1 MPCTDQP
8 PLERA
13 MAAFRA
19 RFARDPRRI
28 AAAPGRVNLI
38 GEHTDYN
45 DGFVLPIAIDR
56 RTVVCIDWSP
66 DSTSHI
72 HAADLN
78 ASVDLPALNSLRPD
92 ASINIKVDADAAR
105 IRTGSWV
112 SYAAGV
118 LANLAAIV
126 PPLAARGVDLT
137 IASSVPL
144 GSGLSSSASLEV
156 GVATAAAA
164 LAGASITPRDL
175 AALCRDAEHRFA
187 GVPCGI
193 MDQYIAAMGR
203 HDHALLID
211 CRTQAAELVAMPG
224 ADRAEVV
231 VMDSRVKHALASGQY
246 AERRETCRAACR
258 VMGIDSLRDASPELL
273 TLHAPGARSPATLS
287 PVEHARAR
295 HIISENARTLAA
307 AQALRAGDLE
317 EVGRLMLASHASLR
331 EHYQVSCPELD
342 TLVELAAQVP
352 GVFGARMTGG
362 GFGGCAIALATPH
375 AADRLVR
382 EIPAAYRARHALPHG
397 LDARVFVT
405 TACDGASVIA

>member
-1 MPCTDQP
+1 M
-8 PLERA
+8 
-13 MAAFRA
+13 
-19 RFARDPRRI
+19 
-28 AAAPGRVNLI
+28 
-38 GEHTDYN
+38 
-45 DGFVLPIAIDR
+45 
-56 RTVVCIDWSP
+56 
-66 DSTSHI
+66 
-72 HAADLN
+72 
-78 ASVDLPALNSLRPD
+78 
-92 ASINIKVDADAAR
+92 
-105 IRTGSWV
+105 
-112 SYAAGV
+112 
-118 LANLAAIV
+118 
-126 PPLAARGVDLT
+126 
-137 IASSVPL
+137 
-144 GSGLSSSASLEV
+144 
-156 GVATAAAA
+156 
-164 LAGASITPRDL
+164 
-175 AALCRDAEHRFA
+175 
-187 GVPCGI
+187 
-193 MDQYIAAMGR
+193 
-203 HDHALLID
+203 
-211 CRTQAAELVAMPG
+211 
-224 ADRAEVV
+224 
-231 VMDSRVKHALASGQY
+231 KHSLASGQY
-246 AERRETCRAACR
+246 AERREDCRAACR

-342 TLVELAAQVP
+342 TLVELAAQFP

>member
-1 MPCTDQP
+1 MPFTDQS
-8 PLERA
+8 PLDRA
-13 MAAFRA
+13 RAAFLA
-19 RFARDPRRI
+19 HFARPPRLV

-56 RTVVCIDWSP
+56 RTVVCIDWSL
-66 DSTSHI
+66 DSTTHI

-92 ASINIKVDADAAR
+92 PSLSLDADAAR

-118 LANLAAIV
+118 LANLAAAL
-126 PPLAARGVDLT
+126 PTLAARGVDLT

-156 GVATAAAA
+156 AVATAAAA
-164 LAGASITPRDL
+164 LVGASISPRDL

-246 AERRETCRAACR
+246 AERRDTCRAACR

-273 TLHAPGARSPATLS
+273 ALHAPGARSPAALS

-317 EVGRLMLASHASLR
+317 EVGRLMLASHSSLR
-331 EHYQVSCPELD
+331 DDYQVSCPELD
-342 TLVELAAQVP
+342 TLVDLAAQVP

-362 GFGGCAIALATPH
+362 GFGGCAIALATPD
-375 AADRLVR
+375 AAERLAR
-382 EIPAAYRARHALPHG
+382 DIPAAYRARHTLPRG
-397 LDARVFVT
+397 TDARVFVT
-405 TACDGASVIA
+405 TACDGARVIA